1 MAKNFNIMNSKEVI
15 LFLMI
20 GLHVLSSLGSNTSS
34 TSKFV
39 LRGILMLLIL
49 HGQPYKG
56 QAKSYL
62 ISKLNFITF
71 YSEVCPDHFEQ
82 LDEPS
87 SVMSEK
93 LCEAQC
99 MINCHTTKGTQ
110 KLSIILRHDYEKKIS
125 SPHFVW
131 ITPSCYYR
139 LQCIKMWR
147 WYKMYH
153 RGISFRVCKWQ
164 HQMQR
169 WHQSKQNVGFV
180 WIPFS
185 SNWEKL

>member
-1 MAKNFNIMNSKEVI
+1 MKGFRYISVSPLLLSWSFWHKFKKMAKNFNIMNSKEVI

-39 LRGILMLLIL
+39 LRGILMLSIL
-49 HGQPYKG
+49 HGQPYENKG

-62 ISKLNFITF
+62 ISKRNFITF
-71 YSEVCPDHFEQ
+71 YSDVCPDHFEQ

-99 MINCHTTKGTQ
+99 MMKCHTTKGTQ
-110 KLSIILRHDYEKKIS
+110 KLSIILRHES
-125 SPHFVW
+125 
-131 ITPSCYYR
+131 
-139 LQCIKMWR
+139 
-147 WYKMYH
+147 
-153 RGISFRVCKWQ
+153 
-164 HQMQR
+164 
-169 WHQSKQNVGFV
+169 
-180 WIPFS
+180 
-185 SNWEKL
+185 